1 MNRPCPRCNQMNP
14 PDAAFCLNCSTPL
27 GPTVGGPGYQQTP
40 PPYVGSQQQGPVI
53 GGPAQYGGGQNFAP
67 QGGTGQGPS
76 GRAIAALILA
86 ISALV
91 LCCGP
96 LTGIPS
102 AILGWLE
109 LEAIKNGQAS
119 PAGKWMA
126 QVGLWGGI
134 ALTILG
140 AIGFVV
146 WILLSMMAAS
156 NPYAY

>member
-1 MNRPCPRCNQMNP
+1 MNP

-27 GPTVGGPGYQQTP
+27 GPTVGGTGYQQP
-40 PPYVGSQQQGPVI
+40 APPYVGAQEQGPYL
-53 GGPAQYGGGQNFAP
+53 GSPPQYGGGQNLGM
-67 QGGTGQGPS
+67 QGNGAQGPS

-86 ISALV
+86 IAALV

-109 LEAIKNGQAS
+109 LDAISKGQSS

-140 AIGFVV
+140 AIGFIL
-146 WILLSMMAAS
+146 WILLSLMAAS
-156 NPYAY
+156 SPYGY